1 MLLLITDKYYSFYLF
16 NLTGIG
22 LTIVATGF
30 LFFVYYFDWI
40 IYGHSKFTLIKTTEK
55 TECKSRSL
63 PINKMTMC
71 GAQDINTKVKI
82 KLDDSY
88 FIVDTNHATN
98 DAQCTRSPFL
108 CLETKNIVTELI
120 SSRKMSLSIK
130 LGNSSVLL
138 ERPYGQSLSTPTDRP
153 VA

>member
-1 MLLLITDKYYSFYLF
+1 M
-16 NLTGIG
+16 
-22 LTIVATGF
+22 TIIATGF

-40 IYGHSKFTLIKTTEK
+40 IYGESKFTLIKTAEK

-63 PINKMTMC
+63 PINKMTIS
-71 GAQDINTKVKI
+71 GAQDINTRVKI

-88 FIVDTNHATN
+88 FIVDTSHSKN

-108 CLETKNIVTELI
+108 CLETRNVVTEII
-120 SSRKMSLSIK
+120 SSKKMTHSIQ

>member
-1 MLLLITDKYYSFYLF
+1 M
-16 NLTGIG
+16 
-22 LTIVATGF
+22 TIIATGF

-40 IYGHSKFTLIKTTEK
+40 IYGESKFTLIKTAEK

-71 GAQDINTKVKI
+71 GAQDLNTRVKI

-88 FIVDTNHATN
+88 FIVDTSHSKN
-98 DAQCTRSPFL
+98 DAQCTRSQFL
-108 CLETKNIVTELI
+108 CLETRNIVTEFI
-120 SSRKMSLSIK
+120 SSKKVVRSIQ

-138 ERPYGQSLSTPTDRP
+138 ERPYGQSLSTPIDRL

>member
-1 MLLLITDKYYSFYLF
+1 M
-16 NLTGIG
+16 
-22 LTIVATGF
+22 TIIATGF

-40 IYGHSKFTLIKTTEK
+40 IYGESKFTLIKTAEK

-71 GAQDINTKVKI
+71 GAQDLNTRVKI

-88 FIVDTNHATN
+88 FIVDTSHSKN

-108 CLETKNIVTELI
+108 CLETRNVVTEII
-120 SSRKMSLSIK
+120 SSKKMTHSIQ

-138 ERPYGQSLSTPTDRP
+138 ERPYGQSVSVPTNRL

>member
-1 MLLLITDKYYSFYLF
+1 M
-16 NLTGIG
+16 
-22 LTIVATGF
+22 TIIATGF
-30 LFFVYYFDWI
+30 LFFAYYFDWI
-40 IYGHSKFTLIKTTEK
+40 IYGESKFTLIKTAEK

-71 GAQDINTKVKI
+71 GAQDLNTRVKI

-88 FIVDTNHATN
+88 FIVDTSHSKN

-108 CLETKNIVTELI
+108 CLETRNVVTEVI
-120 SSRKMSLSIK
+120 SSKKMTDSIQ

-138 ERPYGQSLSTPTDRP
+138 ERPYGQSISTPTDRP

>member
-1 MLLLITDKYYSFYLF
+1 M
-16 NLTGIG
+16 
-22 LTIVATGF
+22 TIVATGF

-40 IYGHSKFTLIKTTEK
+40 IYGESKFTLIKTAEK

-71 GAQDINTKVKI
+71 GVQDINTRVKI

-88 FIVDTNHATN
+88 FIVDTNHATY
-98 DAQCTRSPFL
+98 DAQRTRSPFV
-108 CLETKNIVTELI
+108 CLETRNDVTEFI
-120 SSRKMSLSIK
+120 SSKKMTHSIQ

-138 ERPYGQSLSTPTDRP
+138 ERPYGQSISTPIDRL

>member
-1 MLLLITDKYYSFYLF
+1 M
-16 NLTGIG
+16 
-22 LTIVATGF
+22 TIIATGF

-40 IYGHSKFTLIKTTEK
+40 IYGESKFTLIKTAEK

-63 PINKMTMC
+63 PINKMTLC

-88 FIVDTNHATN
+88 FIVDTNHAT
-98 DAQCTRSPFL
+98 QCIRSPIV
-108 CLETKNIVTELI
+108 CLETRNVVTEI
-120 SSRKMSLSIK
+120 VSSKKRTHSIQ

-138 ERPYGQSLSTPTDRP
+138 ERPYEQSVSVPTNRL

>member
-1 MLLLITDKYYSFYLF
+1 M
-16 NLTGIG
+16 
-22 LTIVATGF
+22 TIIATGF

-40 IYGHSKFTLIKTTEK
+40 IYGESKFTLIKTAEK

-71 GAQDINTKVKI
+71 GAQDLNTRVKI

-88 FIVDTNHATN
+88 FIVDTNHAT
-98 DAQCTRSPFL
+98 QCIRSPIV
-108 CLETKNIVTELI
+108 CLETRNVVTEI
-120 SSRKMSLSIK
+120 VSSKKRKHSIQ

-138 ERPYGQSLSTPTDRP
+138 ERPYGQSVSVPTNRL

>member
-1 MLLLITDKYYSFYLF
+1 M
-16 NLTGIG
+16 
-22 LTIVATGF
+22 TIIATGF

-40 IYGHSKFTLIKTTEK
+40 IYGESKFTLIKTAEK

-71 GAQDINTKVKI
+71 GAQDLNTRVKI

-88 FIVDTNHATN
+88 FIVDTNHAT
-98 DAQCTRSPFL
+98 QCIRSPIV
-108 CLETKNIVTELI
+108 CLETRNVVTEI
-120 SSRKMSLSIK
+120 VSSKKMTHSIQ

-138 ERPYGQSLSTPTDRP
+138 ERPYGQSLSTPTDRL
-153 VA
+153 VAGEIIL

>member
-1 MLLLITDKYYSFYLF
+1 MTV
-16 NLTGIG
+16 
-22 LTIVATGF
+22 VASGF
-30 LFFVYYFDWI
+30 LFFVYYFDWM
-40 IYGHSKFTLIKTTEK
+40 IYGESKFTLVKTAEK

-63 PINKMTMC
+63 SINKMTMC
-71 GAQDINTKVKI
+71 GAQDINTRVKI

-98 DAQCTRSPFL
+98 DAQCTRSSFL
-108 CLETKNIVTELI
+108 CLETRNVVTEII
-120 SSRKMSLSIK
+120 SSKKMAHSIQ

-138 ERPYGQSLSTPTDRP
+138 ERPYGQSISTPTDRL

>member
-1 MLLLITDKYYSFYLF
+1 M
-16 NLTGIG
+16 
-22 LTIVATGF
+22 TIIATGF
-30 LFFVYYFDWI
+30 LFFVYYFDWM
-40 IYGHSKFTLIKTTEK
+40 IYGESKFTLIKTAEK

-63 PINKMTMC
+63 PINKMTISR
-71 GAQDINTKVKI
+71 AQDINTRVKI

-88 FIVDTNHATN
+88 FIVDTSHSKN

-108 CLETKNIVTELI
+108 CLETRNVVTEII
-120 SSRKMSLSIK
+120 SSKKVARSIQ

-138 ERPYGQSLSTPTDRP
+138 ERPYGQSLSTPIDRL